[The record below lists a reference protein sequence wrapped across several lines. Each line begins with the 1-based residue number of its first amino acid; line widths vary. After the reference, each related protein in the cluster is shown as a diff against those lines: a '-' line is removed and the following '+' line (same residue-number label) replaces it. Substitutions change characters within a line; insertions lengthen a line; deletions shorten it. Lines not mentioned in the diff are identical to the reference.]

1 MQTDAMNDQR
11 FSALVVDDE
20 PALRRLTVAALSR
33 CNISCDEAS
42 DGDEAGS
49 LICRRKYD
57 VVVTDLRM
65 PKRNGH
71 ALAVELLSAEADRPL
86 IVILTGVLEPRLAQ
100 DLIARGVDEV
110 EFKPVNFGLFG
121 AKIRAR
127 CERRCGHSA
136 PQAQVV
142 ASAENKP
149 ERTAAGRDRNQIT
162 LEQLQQRLESL
173 AITVPVSRA
182 AIDVVNLVH

>member
-1 MQTDAMNDQR
+1 MNNQR

-20 PALRRLTVAALSR
+20 PALRRLTVSALSR
-33 CNISCDEAS
+33 CNISCDEAG

-49 LICRRKYD
+49 LISRRKYD

-71 ALAVELLSAEADRPL
+71 ALAVELLSAGPDRPL
-86 IVILTGVLEPRLAQ
+86 VVILTGILEPRLAQ

-110 EFKPVNFGLFG
+110 EFKPVNFSLFG

-127 CERRCGHSA
+127 CERRSGQPVPCTEA
-136 PQAQVV
+136 V
-142 ASAENKP
+142 ASPDANIKIQV
-149 ERTAAGRDRNQIT
+149 A
-162 LEQLQQRLESL
+162 QQGS
-173 AITVPVSRA
+173 
-182 AIDVVNLVH
+182 